1 MSGYNTGYMLAKG
14 EPVFLHC
21 NVSAVN
27 YSKGFEAGYADGS
40 WEYRDYNFNLSARMK
55 STDEGFFSG
64 YVNGYI
70 LGHMEKMP
78 KENAEIK
85 TKLAEMQAKND
96 GLEKELA
103 ALEKSN
109 AEFGKRTDDLETK
122 NEALEKRVKDLEAK
136 ISKP

>member
-1 MSGYNTGYMLAKG
+1 MKSIAFLLGFLFLIPAISQEGYI
-14 EPVFLHC
+14 
-21 NVSAVN
+21 
-27 YSKGFEAGYADGS
+27 GFESGFKAGYADGS

-78 KENAEIK
+78 KENAEVK

-109 AEFGKRTDDLETK
+109 AEFGRRIDGLETK
-122 NEALEKRVKDLEAK
+122 NEALEKRLKDLETK